1 MLYKNASKKSRS
13 LFATLL
19 LVFSLSADL
28 YAAPGDLDP
37 TFGNGGVVTTKM
49 SNDYDVITDI
59 KLQPDGKVVTAG
71 LVYRICDGG
80 YDTLCNLPMRLA
92 FINRYLSTG
101 VLDKSFGNGGKII
114 FTHKDGEYISKIAL
128 QPDGKIVAVG
138 HLLGG
143 GSAIVFRYNANGTL
157 DASFGT
163 GGKAVPSLYGSAL
176 GVVIQPDGKIVVNES
191 FGVVRYNADGS
202 LDAAFGTGGTASVAA
217 SDMALQP
224 DGKIV
229 ASGSGFFHYVLLRL
243 NSNGTLD
250 STFGA
255 GGYAITDI
263 AGGAY
268 AVALQPD
275 GKILVNGS
283 SGIVRYNTNGSIDTS
298 FAING
303 VFASEIDVSQDIALQ
318 ADGKIVAAGGYSGF
332 ALTRLNPDGSPDTS
346 FGTNGNV
353 ITLIDG
359 SRGSVGNALALQP
372 DGKILSGGSI
382 YQSSGIADAAIVR
395 FSGE

>member
-1 MLYKNASKKSRS
+1 MLYKNAYKELCS

-19 LVFSLSADL
+19 LVFLLSADF
-28 YAAPGDLDP
+28 YAAPGDLDS

-59 KLQPDGKVVTAG
+59 ELQADGKVVAAG
-71 LVYRICDGG
+71 LVFTSCDG
-80 YDTLCNLPMRLA
+80 YDNPCKSTSRVA
-92 FINRYLSTG
+92 FINRYLPTG

-114 FTHKDGEYISKIAL
+114 FTHKDAEYVSKIAL
-128 QPDGKIVAVG
+128 QTDGKIVAVG
-138 HLLGG
+138 YLLGDA
-143 GSAIVFRYNANGTL
+143 AIVFRYNANGTL

-163 GGKAVPSLYGSAL
+163 GGKAVPYLSGRAF

-202 LDAAFGTGGTASVAA
+202 LDAAFGTGGTAAA
-217 SDMALQP
+217 FVSDMALQP

-229 ASGSGFFHYVLLRL
+229 ASGSGFHYVLLRL

-255 GGYAITDI
+255 GGYVITGI
-263 AGGAY
+263 TGQAF

-275 GKILVNGS
+275 GKILVNGN

-318 ADGKIVAAGGYSGF
+318 PDGKIVAAGGYSGI

-395 FSGE
+395 YSGE

>member
-1 MLYKNASKKSRS
+1 
-13 LFATLL
+13 
-19 LVFSLSADL
+19 
-28 YAAPGDLDP
+28 
-37 TFGNGGVVTTKM
+37 
-49 SNDYDVITDI
+49 
-59 KLQPDGKVVTAG
+59 
-71 LVYRICDGG
+71 
-80 YDTLCNLPMRLA
+80 
-92 FINRYLSTG
+92 
-101 VLDKSFGNGGKII
+101 
-114 FTHKDGEYISKIAL
+114 
-128 QPDGKIVAVG
+128 
-138 HLLGG
+138 
-143 GSAIVFRYNANGTL
+143 
-157 DASFGT
+157 
-163 GGKAVPSLYGSAL
+163 
-176 GVVIQPDGKIVVNES
+176 
-191 FGVVRYNADGS
+191 
-202 LDAAFGTGGTASVAA
+202 
-217 SDMALQP
+217 
-224 DGKIV
+224 
-229 ASGSGFFHYVLLRL
+229 GFFRYVLLRL

-382 YQSSGIADAAIVR
+382 YQSSGIADAAILR
-395 FSGE
+395 YSGE